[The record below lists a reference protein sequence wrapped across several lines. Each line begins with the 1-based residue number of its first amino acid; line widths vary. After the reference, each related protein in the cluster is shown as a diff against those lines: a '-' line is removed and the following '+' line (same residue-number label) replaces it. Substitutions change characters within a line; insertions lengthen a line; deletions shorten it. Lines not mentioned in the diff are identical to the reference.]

1 MILRRVA
8 RPLLGTIFVWGGMNA
23 LKHLEAHAQAAKPVL
38 DAMGE
43 TDHREMVKLDAM
55 VKIGA
60 GIAFAAGVF
69 PRLTALVLTGS
80 LVPTTL
86 AQHRFWEIEDPQE
99 RAAQQVQ
106 FMKNLGLAGG
116 LLLAAADTHGK
127 PSLGWWARRAAR
139 DLGESVAATPKQ
151 AKRVARDVGE
161 SVAAVPKRAKELL
174 PV

>member
-1 MILRRVA
+1 MIVRRVA
-8 RPLLGTIFVWGGMNA
+8 RPLLGTIFVWGGFDA
-23 LKHLEAHAQAAKPVL
+23 LKHLEQHTKAAKPVL

-43 TDHREMVKLDAM
+43 TDHREMVKLNAM

-69 PRLTALVLTGS
+69 PRMTALVLTGS

-86 AQHRFWEIEDPQE
+86 AWHRFWEIEDPRE
-99 RAAQQVQ
+99 RAAQQVE

-127 PSLGWWARRAAR
+127 PSLGWRARKAAH
-139 DLGESVAATPKQ
+139 E
-151 AKRVARDVGE
+151 VGE
-161 SVAAVPKRAKELL
+161 SVTAAPKRAKAKVENLL
-174 PV
+174 P

>member
-8 RPLLGTIFVWGGMNA
+8 RPLLGTIFVWGGINA
-23 LKHLEAHAQAAKPVL
+23 LKHPEQHAKTAEPVL

-43 TDHREMVKLDAM
+43 QDHQEMVKWDAM

-60 GIAFAAGVF
+60 GLAFAAGVF

-86 AQHRFWEIEDPQE
+86 AGHRFWEIEDPQE
-99 RAAQQVQ
+99 RAAQQAH

-127 PSLGWWARRAAR
+127 PSLRWRAGRAAR
-139 DLGESVAATPKQ
+139 DLGDSVASAQKS
-151 AKRVARDVGE
+151 AKRAAHELGE
-161 SVAAVPKRAKELL
+161 TVAAAPKKAKELL
-174 PV
+174 PG

>member
-1 MILRRVA
+1 MIVRRVA
-8 RPLLGTIFVWGGMNA
+8 RPLLGTIFVWGGFNV
-23 LKHLEAHAQAAKPVL
+23 LKHLEQHTKVAKPVL

-69 PRLTALVLTGS
+69 PRMTALVLTGS

-86 AQHRFWEIEDPQE
+86 AEHRFWEIEDPRE

-127 PSLGWWARRAAR
+127 PSLGWRARKAAH
-139 DLGESVAATPKQ
+139 E
-151 AKRVARDVGE
+151 VGE
-161 SVAAVPKRAKELL
+161 SVAAAPKRAKKRAKELL